1 MFGQHLI
8 AEYVQVAVGDEADFL
23 PVEAEDVLRA
33 DASEAVGNAGKRDVV
48 RQAAFQTEHQ
58 RVKRTVPSPRQC
70 ERAVN
75 VDGDVGGL
83 RVQACGKG
91 GGGLHRADRMRTR
104 RADTDFENIVD

>member
-23 PVEAEDVLRA
+23 PVEPEDVLRA
-33 DASEAVGNAGKRDVV
+33 DAFEAFGNAGKRDVV

-58 RVKRTVPSPRQC
+58 RVKCTVSVSGQC

-75 VDGDVGGL
+75 VDDDANSL
-83 RVQACGKG
+83 CIQTCRKG
-91 GGGLHRADRMRTR
+91 GGCLHRADRMRTGR
-104 RADTDFENIVD
+104 PDTDFENIVD